1 MPPGDTLY
9 GGVRLIRP
17 LLRRI
22 TARVERDL
30 QGTGITVGQRA
41 ILEAL
46 SEAKSATAPMLTDW
60 LDMKR
65 QFVARELK
73 ALLEAGMID
82 KTPNPDRARSFLYR
96 LTPESAELIGAI
108 REREVRTFAAF
119 SDQFT
124 EDELLAFRKI
134 MEALYANMLAGK
146 NRDTQQEDSSPS

>member
-1 MPPGDTLY
+1 M
-9 GGVRLIRP
+9 
-17 LLRRI
+17 
-22 TARVERDL
+22 ERDL

-73 ALLEAGMID
+73 ALLEAGMIE

-96 LTPESAELIGAI
+96 LTPESAELIAAI

-119 SDQFT
+119 SDRF
-124 EDELLAFRKI
+124 
-134 MEALYANMLAGK
+134 
-146 NRDTQQEDSSPS
+146 

>member
-1 MPPGDTLY
+1 M
-9 GGVRLIRP
+9 
-17 LLRRI
+17 
-22 TARVERDL
+22 ERDL

-41 ILEAL
+41 ILETL

-73 ALLEAGMID
+73 ALLEAGMIE

-96 LTPESAELIGAI
+96 LTAESSELIGAI
-108 REREVRTFAAF
+108 REREIRSFAAF

-134 MEALYANMLAGK
+134 MEALYANMLTEENLDAQR
-146 NRDTQQEDSSPS
+146 RDGARR